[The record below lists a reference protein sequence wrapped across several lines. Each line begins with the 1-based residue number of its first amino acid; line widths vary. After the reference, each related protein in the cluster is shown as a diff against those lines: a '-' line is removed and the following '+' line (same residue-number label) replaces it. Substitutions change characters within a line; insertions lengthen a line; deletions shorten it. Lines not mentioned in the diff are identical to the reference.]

1 MNLYS
6 TSMNTTNP
14 MARFRLW
21 VLAWFLMSLGAATA
35 TPIFQPKMLDVVCT
49 TSGTLKFFALSD
61 DGAAEL
67 NTDALNCPMCLVGGA
82 PPTDAFSLPPA
93 TPAAASPPCLRSVS
107 RTVATT
113 AAPPPA
119 RAPPFFLSQS

>member
-1 MNLYS
+1 
-6 TSMNTTNP
+6 MNTTNP

-82 PPTDAFSLPPA
+82 PPHRRFF
-93 TPAAASPPCLRSVS
+93 AAASNSCRSDPSVPAFCFPHCCNYSRASTGASPPVFSEPILKR
-107 RTVATT
+107 
-113 AAPPPA
+113 
-119 RAPPFFLSQS
+119 

>member
-1 MNLYS
+1 
-6 TSMNTTNP
+6 MNTTNP
-14 MARFRLW
+14 MAPFRLW

-82 PPTDAFSLPPA
+82 PPPTPFRCRQQLLPQRPLRACVLFPA
-93 TPAAASPPCLRSVS
+93 LLQLQPRLHRREPPR
-107 RTVATT
+107 
-113 AAPPPA
+113 
-119 RAPPFFLSQS
+119 FF

>member
-1 MNLYS
+1 
-6 TSMNTTNP
+6 MNTPNS

-49 TSGTLKFFALSD
+49 TSGALKFFALTD
-61 DGAAEL
+61 DGAVEL
-67 NTDALNCPMCLVGGA
+67 NSDALNCPLCLVGGA
-82 PPTDAFSLPPA
+82 PPTNAFSLPPA
-93 TPAAASPPCLRSVS
+93 IPAVAALPCLRSFS
-107 RTVATT
+107 RTVAAT

>member
-1 MNLYS
+1 
-6 TSMNTTNP
+6 MNTTNP

-49 TSGTLKFFALSD
+49 TSGALKFFALTDEGAIESD
-61 DGAAEL
+61 AD
-67 NTDALNCPMCLVGGA
+67 TQNCPLCLVGGV
-82 PPTDAFSLPPA
+82 PPTDAYSLPPA
-93 TPAAASPPCLRSVS
+93 TPAVAPLPCLRSFP
-107 RTVATT
+107 RAVAAT

>member
-1 MNLYS
+1 
-6 TSMNTTNP
+6 MNTTNP

-61 DGAAEL
+61 DGATEL
-67 NTDALNCPMCLVGGA
+67 NTDALNCPMCDPSV
-82 PPTDAFSLPPA
+82 PAFCFPHCCNYSRA
-93 TPAAASPPCLRSVS
+93 STGASPPVFSEPILKR
-107 RTVATT
+107 
-113 AAPPPA
+113 
-119 RAPPFFLSQS
+119 